1 MNSDIFKSSLLPN
14 KDKIEFVKLVQ
25 QEYKYIDS
33 IKYRP
38 SLTLWQFNIETGEL
52 KSAKVTVKEQLVWT
66 SKGNCTKKTR
76 SVIIAL
82 LIVLAIFLV
91 EAISYMYY
99 HRMETVW
106 YVQMM
111 IALVLSLF
119 VLGGIIL
126 IAFSIESFC
135 SVVSLLQDVSV
146 TALSPR

>member
-1 MNSDIFKSSLLPN
+1 MIVHF
-14 KDKIEFVKLVQ
+14 I
-25 QEYKYIDS
+25 I
-33 IKYRP
+33 
-38 SLTLWQFNIETGEL
+38 LWFT
-52 KSAKVTVKEQLVWT
+52 
-66 SKGNCTKKTR
+66 
-76 SVIIAL
+76 IAL

-91 EAISYMYY
+91 EAIGYMYY

-135 SVVSLLQDVSV
+135 SVVGLLQDTSV
-146 TALSPR
+146 IVLSPR